1 MKSFAGFLSVV
12 TLILLSG
19 TVPSP
24 AQVVVNEKD
33 LNADKQLKY
42 IQLMY
47 YVDRANFKPVF
58 AIDYGLIEPE
68 YTDILEPERDYKQTI
83 RVNGE
88 TVSDRVTVVWLLN
101 KMDQAGWEYMG
112 DVVYLPLKMMDDWH
126 VFTLKRKDSSL

>member
-1 MKSFAGFLSVV
+1 M
-12 TLILLSG
+12 SG